1 MPTKMSVQEN
11 QHLTAY
17 ELLSLTITQ
26 RERANILARFWV
38 SLNFAVLAGA
48 FIAGPQL
55 TPLAGVAM
63 VVLYSLATFVVMA
76 NLHVITYMLEALA
89 EDREALVA
97 AADGPPQ
104 CISFQPGKHQLGLNF
119 GMRAIQ
125 IVMFAGTVLFVLSA
139 SGIVP
144 LAVMK

>member
-1 MPTKMSVQEN
+1 MSTHAQA
-11 QHLTAY
+11 QMSAY

-26 RERANILARFWV
+26 RERANVLARFWV

-63 VVLYSLATFVVMA
+63 VALYTLATFVVMA
-76 NLHVITYMLEALA
+76 NMQVIAYMLNALA
-89 EDREALVA
+89 EDRETLVA
-97 AADGPPQ
+97 SADDETGALPQ
-104 CISFQPGKHQLGLNF
+104 CISFQPGKHQLGLNL
-119 GMRAIQ
+119 GMRAVQ
-125 IVMFAGTVLFVLSA
+125 ITMFAGTVLFVLSA